1 MNRAT
6 QHSTA
11 PGRAASR
18 RAALVLCGLALALG
32 LSPAVSGA
40 RSAGPSFGLNPQGVT
55 GSQRYFVLHAR
66 PGQILTRRIEV
77 VNVGH
82 RTGSVLLY
90 AVDATTGQTTGA
102 VYQGAEVTRRGVG
115 AWTSL
120 GGRELRLAAGRSEL
134 VRVRV
139 RVPRSAA
146 PGTHLGGIVAENKT
160 LGGGRPV
167 RRGRGSFRIRIRDLT
182 VSAVQVEVP
191 GPRMAQ
197 MALTG
202 VVRAGGSPGGHQTV
216 LVGLRNTGNTLL
228 KPTLSVILRDN
239 SGRVLQQTRAKLDT
253 FVPRTEILYPVPV
266 LHRGLRP
273 GHYTAE
279 LAVGNGRGQ
288 LVRART
294 PFEISSKQV
303 KQVFGASS
311 PLAQSG
317 GGSSVGKCIPWA
329 LIVALAGVAGVLY
342 RRQRRS
348 SRPGASDTAG

>member
-11 PGRAASR
+11 RGRAASR

-40 RSAGPSFGLNPQGVT
+40 RSGRSFVRPQSPGVT

-102 VYQGAEVTRRGVG
+102 VYQGADVARRGVG

-120 GGRELRLAAGRSEL
+120 GRRELRLAAGRSEL
-134 VRVRV
+134 VSVRV

-146 PGTHLGGIVAENKT
+146 PGTHLGGIVAESKT
-160 LGGGRPV
+160 L
-167 RRGRGSFRIRIRDLT
+167 
-182 VSAVQVEVP
+182 
-191 GPRMAQ
+191 
-197 MALTG
+197 
-202 VVRAGGSPGGHQTV
+202 
-216 LVGLRNTGNTLL
+216 
-228 KPTLSVILRDN
+228 
-239 SGRVLQQTRAKLDT
+239 
-253 FVPRTEILYPVPV
+253 LYPVPV
-266 LHRGLRP
+266 LHRALRP
-273 GHYTAE
+273 GSYTAE
-279 LAVGNGRGQ
+279 VAVDNGHGQ

-317 GGSSVGKCIPWA
+317 GGSSVGKYIPWA
-329 LIVALAGVAGVLY
+329 LVVALAGVAGVLY
-342 RRQRRS
+342 RRQRRAS
-348 SRPGASDTAG
+348 ARAGARDTAG